1 MGARPGGHAPTKEL
15 FSLTAT
21 LDPRLSAPEQD
32 AARTL
37 LGSVGSVR
45 VGGAEGIRFVV
56 FAQNAESAVSAAVLK
71 AGTAFAVRRTGPGVI
86 HLGPLE

>member
-1 MGARPGGHAPTKEL
+1 MGVRPGGHAPTKEL

-21 LDPRLSAPEQD
+21 FDPELSAPERE
-32 AARTL
+32 AATNL

-45 VGGAEGIRFVV
+45 VDGAEGIRFVV
-56 FAQNAESAVSAAVLK
+56 FAQDAESAVSAAVLK
-71 AGTAFAVRRTGPGVI
+71 AGAAFAVRRTGPGVI